1 MGLNIVLDLD
11 GTLIHAL
18 AGRNVLCRRSF
29 HNKLYLQNFRF
40 CMKEANTNHIFHT
53 YFVYKRPNLRK
64 FIDFLFEKCDSVS
77 VWTAG
82 TKLYAMNVIKNIFK
96 RDEIHKLKFI
106 YTRQHTKKVNDLSYI
121 KVLTDIFQKYKSLNS
136 NNTLLLDDNLNHNI
150 APGSEKYLLN
160 IKQYD
165 GNSSDKEL
173 NKIMNLIN
181 RYKKP
186 TDIIK
191 AYAKK

>member
-1 MGLNIVLDLD
+1 
-11 GTLIHAL
+11 
-18 AGRNVLCRRSF
+18 
-29 HNKLYLQNFRF
+29 
-40 CMKEANTNHIFHT
+40 
-53 YFVYKRPNLRK
+53 
-64 FIDFLFEKCDSVS
+64 
-77 VWTAG
+77 
-82 TKLYAMNVIKNIFK
+82 
-96 RDEIHKLKFI
+96 
-106 YTRQHTKKVNDLSYI
+106 
-121 KVLTDIFQKYKSLNS
+121 
-136 NNTLLLDDNLNHNI
+136 NTLLLDDNLNHNI